1 MINIIEIQQKMVQGK
16 TEPWL
21 CLGDDQTKFVVKRA
35 SATFKGCLYEWI
47 AANLGQSF
55 GLPIPDFALV
65 SIDEALVE
73 FDIDLYVGL
82 GAGTAFGSSYKPN
95 LQEVNVEIVKR
106 ADRRVLKDLYMFDYW
121 IKNADRTLSVTGG
134 NPNLYYD
141 VVNDSLVVF
150 DHNLAFDAEFD
161 TGDHKNVHVAS
172 SLFKGQTDLF
182 EPDINKGYYYQ
193 KFQNALDN
201 LDAIIECI
209 PEDWVKDIPN
219 VNGEID
225 RIKVTLGAFEKDDF
239 WRALV

>member
-1 MINIIEIQQKMVQGK
+1 M
-16 TEPWL
+16 
-21 CLGDDQTKFVVKRA
+21 
-35 SATFKGCLYEWI
+35 
-47 AANLGQSF
+47 
-55 GLPIPDFALV
+55 
-65 SIDEALVE
+65 
-73 FDIDLYVGL
+73 
-82 GAGTAFGSSYKPN
+82 
-95 LQEVNVEIVKR
+95 
-106 ADRRVLKDLYMFDYW
+106 
-121 IKNADRTLSVTGG
+121 SVTGG